1 MMKHSDQKPLQ
12 MPPSSSPL
20 SAIQLSPLERKFIN
34 HYQGNF
40 PLQTRPF
47 QSIAE
52 QLGSSEDS
60 LIATVKTLQ
69 QQKILTR
76 FGPLY
81 DAVNLGG
88 GLTLAA
94 LCVPPER
101 YEIVTQLVN
110 ALPEVAHN
118 YRREHELN
126 MWFVLATET
135 PDQIKQ
141 VLASIEQTTKLK
153 VYNFPKLQE
162 FYIGLW
168 LHLSED
174 NRVTTVPVPNRPAQT
189 INSYRLDE
197 VDRKIVSVTQSGL
210 PVEFSPYQTV
220 AHDIGISEQEV
231 LQRMQ
236 RLLDNN
242 VIRRIGAVP
251 NHYKLGLHANGMTVW
266 DVDENKIKILG
277 ELIGQ
282 LDFVSHCY
290 QRPRHLPLWSYNL
303 FAMVHGH
310 DRDEVEQKVDHI
322 KALLA
327 ENCKKHETLYST
339 AILKKTGMR
348 LAA

>member
-1 MMKHSDQKPLQ
+1 MKRTAST
-12 MPPSSSPL
+12 MTSTPPAPAVQL
-20 SAIQLSPLERKFIN
+20 SALERDFIN

-40 PLQTRPF
+40 PLCTRPF
-47 QSIAE
+47 QAIAE
-52 QLGSSEDS
+52 QLSTNEDE
-60 LIATVKTLQ
+60 LIDIVKNLQ

-81 DAVNLGG
+81 DAEKLGG

-94 LCVPPER
+94 ISVPIER
-101 YEIVTQLVN
+101 YDIVTEQVN
-110 ALPEVAHN
+110 SFAEVAHN

-126 MWFVLATET
+126 MWFVLATDKPEKIESTLLAIQQET
-135 PDQIKQ
+135 N
-141 VLASIEQTTKLK
+141 LK

-168 LHLSED
+168 LHLSD
-174 NRVTTVPVPNRPAQT
+174 DDTVMTVPVPDKPVSKKSHLQ
-189 INSYRLDE
+189 LDDI
-197 VDRKIVSVTQSGL
+197 DRKLVSITQSGL
-210 PVEFSPYQTV
+210 AVTASPYQTV
-220 AHDIGISEQEV
+220 ADDIGISEDEV

-236 RLLDNN
+236 QLLDSNI
-242 VIRRIGAVP
+242 IRRIGAVP

-266 DVDENKIKILG
+266 DVDKKQLESMGN
-277 ELIGQ
+277 LIGR
-282 LDFVSHCY
+282 LNFVSHCY
-290 QRPRHLPLWSYNL
+290 QRPQHLPLWSYNL

-310 DRDEVEQKVDHI
+310 DRNEVEDKVQQI

-327 ENCKKHETLYST
+327 ENCNTHETLFST